1 MRYTILSTFE
11 RLPYFT
17 IEGFRQIAG
26 DDVVDD
32 AHARTA
38 LYRWV
43 KAGHLIALK
52 KGVYM
57 HRRFYEQH
65 CQDTAFS
72 QVVSAILL
80 PQSYLSLEYVLQQ
93 HEILTEI
100 TYPVTAI
107 TIKNTRTIVNS
118 LGTFVYRHI
127 QTDLY
132 QGFQIMEAYGMPYA
146 QASVAKALFD
156 YLYLRPLPADLE
168 PQRYNLAEELRL
180 NLDDFTREER
190 EEFAGY
196 IARTDALKMG
206 RSNMRRMKMHR
217 IMSNLEV
224 HVWQP

>member
-1 MRYTILSTFE
+1 MRYTILSAFE

-43 KAGHLIALK
+43 NAGHLIALK
-52 KGVYM
+52 KGMYM

-65 CQDTAFS
+65 RQDAAFAP
-72 QVVSAILL
+72 VVSTILL

-93 HEILTEI
+93 HGVLTEI

-127 QTDLY
+127 QPDLY
-132 QGFQIMEAYGMPYA
+132 SGFQIMEAYGVPFA

-156 YLYLRPLPADLE
+156 YLYLRPLPANLE
-168 PQRYNLAEELRL
+168 PQRYNLAEDLRL
-180 NLDDFTREER
+180 NLEELTRKQR

-196 IARTDALKMG
+196 VLESVTIRKGGAK
-206 RSNMRRMKMHR
+206 MRR
-217 IMSNLEV
+217 ILNNLEV
-224 HVWQP
+224 HVWRR

>member
-1 MRYTILSTFE
+1 MRYTILSAFE

-26 DDVVDD
+26 DDIVDD

-43 KAGHLIALK
+43 KAGHLISLK

-65 CQDTAFS
+65 RQDAAFAPA
-72 QVVSAILL
+72 VSAILL

-93 HEILTEI
+93 RGTLTEI

-107 TIKNTRTIVNS
+107 TIKNTRTILNS

-127 QTDLY
+127 QPELY
-132 QGFQIMEAYGMPYA
+132 FGFQITEAYGVPYA
-146 QASVAKALFD
+146 QASAAKALFD

-180 NLDDFTREER
+180 NLDEFARDARD
-190 EEFAGY
+190 EFAGY
-196 IARTDALKMG
+196 VLKSETIRKG
-206 RSNMRRMKMHR
+206 GAKMWR
-217 IMSNLEV
+217 VLNNLEV
-224 HVWQP
+224 HVWRP

>member
-1 MRYTILSTFE
+1 MRHTILSTFE

-26 DDVVDD
+26 GELVDD

-65 CQDTAFS
+65 RQEAAFAS
-72 QVVSAILL
+72 AVSAILL

-93 HEILTEI
+93 HGILTE
-100 TYPVTAI
+100 TTFPVTAI

-127 QTDLY
+127 QPDLNR
-132 QGFQIMEAYGMPYA
+132 GFQIMEAYGVPYA

-156 YLYLRPLPADLE
+156 YLYLRPLATDLE
-168 PQRYNLAEELRL
+168 PQRYDLAEDLRL
-180 NLDDFTREER
+180 NLEEFTREER

-196 IARTDALKMG
+196 VLKKEKNRRG
-206 RSNMRRMKMHR
+206 SAKMRRVLN
-217 IMSNLEV
+217 NLEA
-224 HVWQP
+224 HVWQR

>member
-1 MRYTILSTFE
+1 MRHTILSTFE

-26 DDVVDD
+26 DQLAND

-38 LYRWV
+38 LNRWA
-43 KAGHLIALK
+43 KAKRLIALK

-57 HRRFYEQH
+57 HWRFYEQH
-65 CQDTAFS
+65 RQDSAFS
-72 QVVSAILL
+72 PMVSAILL

-93 HEILTEI
+93 NGILTEI

-107 TIKNTRTIVNS
+107 TIKNKRTITNS

-127 QTDLY
+127 QPNFYL
-132 QGFQIMEAYGMPYA
+132 GFQIMEAYDVPYA

-156 YLYLRPLPADLE
+156 YLYFRPLSGDLE

-180 NLDDFTREER
+180 NLDEFTREER
-190 EEFAGY
+190 EEFVSYVAVSDKV
-196 IARTDALKMG
+196 RMG
-206 RSNMRRMKMHR
+206 RVKMRL
-217 IMSNLEV
+217 ILNNLENT
-224 HVWQP
+224 VWRP

>member
-1 MRYTILSTFE
+1 MRYTILSVFE

-26 DDVVDD
+26 GDVADD

-43 KAGHLIALK
+43 KAGHLLALK

-57 HRRFYEQH
+57 HRRFYELH
-65 CQDTAFS
+65 RQDAAFAPA
-72 QVVSAILL
+72 VSAILL

-93 HEILTEI
+93 HGILTEI

-107 TIKNTRTIVNS
+107 TIKNTRTILNS

-127 QTDLY
+127 QPDLY
-132 QGFQIMEAYGMPYA
+132 FGFQIMEAYGVPYA
-146 QASVAKALFD
+146 QASTAKALFD

-168 PQRYNLAEELRL
+168 PQLYNLAEELRL
-180 NLDDFTREER
+180 NLDEFTREQR

-196 IARTDALKMG
+196 VFKSETIRKGGAK
-206 RSNMRRMKMHR
+206 MRR
-217 IMSNLEV
+217 ILNNLEV
-224 HVWQP
+224 HVCRR

>member
-1 MRYTILSTFE
+1 MRYKILSAFE

-26 DDVVDD
+26 GDVVDD

-52 KGVYM
+52 RGVYM
-57 HRRFYEQH
+57 HRRFYELH
-65 CQDTAFS
+65 RQDAAFAPA
-72 QVVSAILL
+72 VSAILL

-93 HEILTEI
+93 HGILTEI

-107 TIKNTRTIVNS
+107 TIKNTRTILNS

-127 QTDLY
+127 QPDLY
-132 QGFQIMEAYGMPYA
+132 FGFQIMETYGVPYA
-146 QASVAKALFD
+146 EAPAAKALFD

-168 PQRYNLAEELRL
+168 PQLYNLAEELRL
-180 NLDDFTREER
+180 NLDEFTREQR
-190 EEFAGY
+190 EEFSGY
-196 IARTDALKMG
+196 VLKSEAIRKG
-206 RSNMRRMKMHR
+206 GAKMRR
-217 IMSNLEV
+217 ILNNLEV
-224 HVWQP
+224 HVWRR

>member
-1 MRYTILSTFE
+1 MKHTILGAFE

-17 IEGFRQIAG
+17 IEGFRQIAEG
-26 DDVVDD
+26 ELGDD

-43 KAGHLIALK
+43 KAGHLVALK

-57 HRRFYEQH
+57 HLRFFEQH
-65 CQDTAFS
+65 RQDAAFAPA
-72 QVVSAILL
+72 VSAILL

-93 HEILTEI
+93 HGILTEI

-127 QTDLY
+127 RPDLY
-132 QGFQIMEAYGMPYA
+132 QGFQIMEAYGVPYA

-156 YLYLRPLPADLE
+156 TLYLRPLPADLE
-168 PQRYNLAEELRL
+168 AQRYDLAEDLRL
-180 NLDDFTREER
+180 NLEEFTREER

-196 IARTDALKMG
+196 VLERETIGKGSAK
-206 RSNMRRMKMHR
+206 MRRVLN
-217 IMSNLEV
+217 NLEV
-224 HVWQP
+224 HVWQR